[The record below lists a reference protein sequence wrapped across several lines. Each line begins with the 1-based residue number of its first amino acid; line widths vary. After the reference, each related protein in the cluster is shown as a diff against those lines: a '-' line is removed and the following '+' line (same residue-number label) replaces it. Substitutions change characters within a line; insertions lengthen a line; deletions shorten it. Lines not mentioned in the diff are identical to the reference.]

1 MLLPGTSA
9 ALEIRRLAACSGVV
23 LRMRGDIHEGD
34 YARFRSHV
42 KGRGLIAGLDLSSDG
57 GDLEEGLQIADLV
70 HRKKLAVYVA
80 GECNS
85 VCAMIFF
92 SARKRY
98 FGPQSRIGVHSVSDD
113 RDIEDPGS
121 MLLTVKLARL
131 SAKLGVPNAAIGKM
145 VITRPRTIS
154 YLDQADLSALDASP
168 GNPFHYR
175 EKPNETGQQLQQ
187 ACSTEE
193 AKGVPKANDAG
204 VLATCRHRA
213 GVRIG
218 EAPGCH

>member
-1 MLLPGTSA
+1 MFRVLCLLLAMLLPGTSA
-9 ALEIRRLAACSGVV
+9 ALEIRRVATCSGIV

-34 YARFRSHV
+34 YARFKSHI
-42 KGRGLIAGLDLSSDG
+42 KRNELIVGLDLSSDG

-80 GECNS
+80 GQCNS

-92 SARKRY
+92 SAGKRH

-113 RDIEDPGS
+113 RDIEDSGS

-145 VITRPRTIS
+145 VITRPGTIS
-154 YLDQADLSALDASP
+154 YLDQADLSALGASAE
-168 GNPFHYR
+168 NPFHYR
-175 EKPNETGQQLQQ
+175 DKSNETGQQLQQ
-187 ACSTEE
+187 GCLPGETRDA
-193 AKGVPKANDAG
+193 PK
-204 VLATCRHRA
+204 
-213 GVRIG
+213 
-218 EAPGCH
+218 

>member
-1 MLLPGTSA
+1 MFRVLCLFFTMLFPVTSS
-9 ALEIRRLAACSGVV
+9 ALEFRRLATCSGVV

-34 YARFRSHV
+34 YARFKSHIKRNESIV
-42 KGRGLIAGLDLSSDG
+42 GLDLSSDG
-57 GDLEEGLQIADLV
+57 GDLEEGLKIADLV

-92 SARKRY
+92 SARNRY
-98 FGPQSRIGVHSVSDD
+98 FGPRSRIGVHSVSDD

-154 YLDQADLSALDASP
+154 YLDQADLSALGASAE
-168 GNPFHYR
+168 NPFHYR
-175 EKPNETGQQLQQ
+175 EQSSEAGQRLQQ
-187 ACSTEE
+187 SCSS
-193 AKGVPKANDAG
+193 
-204 VLATCRHRA
+204 
-213 GVRIG
+213 G
-218 EAPGCH
+218 EARDGPK